1 MDKTTNI
8 VPSERRGETR
18 VTGTPRGIRT
28 PAKPPMEALRADI
41 EKTRNETVRTINE
54 LERRLSPSNIKEQ
67 VKRRARQATLGRM
80 SLMAKQTSEKT
91 RHWGATVLE
100 TVKNNPLPALMA
112 GGGLVWLITNGV
124 RKNGD
129 AYDWDYEVE
138 EDEAL
143 MYDPIGPYETSGAEE
158 FGATGQMK
166 AGAQESLSRSRQKAD
181 QVRDKARHG
190 ASRARDEIRQR
201 SRDLSQSA
209 TEYGRRVNRGGARAR
224 ESFLQ
229 SIESNPLAMAG
240 VFFMAGAVTGMAI
253 PESRFEQEKL
263 GPARERVIHRARE
276 VGREQME
283 KVQVVVNEAKES
295 AKEEAEKQGL
305 VGRPQA
311 DRFEEK
317 AQEKARGLK
326 EKAEEKIKPPQ
337 I

>member
-1 MDKTTNI
+1 
-8 VPSERRGETR
+8 
-18 VTGTPRGIRT
+18 
-28 PAKPPMEALRADI
+28 
-41 EKTRNETVRTINE
+41 
-54 LERRLSPSNIKEQ
+54 
-67 VKRRARQATLGRM
+67 
-80 SLMAKQTSEKT
+80 MAKQTSEKT

-129 AYDWDYEVE
+129 SYDWDYEVE

-143 MYDPIGPYETSGAEE
+143 MYETAGPYETAGTEE
-158 FGATGQMK
+158 FGTTEQIK
-166 AGAQESLSRSRQKAD
+166 AGAQEAFGRSRQKAD
-181 QVRDKARHG
+181 QIMDKARHG
-190 ASRARDEIRQR
+190 ASRARDEIRQK

-209 TEYGRRVNRGGARAR
+209 TEYGRRINRSGMRAG

-229 SIESNPLAMAG
+229 SIEKNPLAMAG
-240 VFFMAGAVTGMAI
+240 VFFIAGAVTGMAI

-276 VGREQME
+276 AGREQME
-283 KVQVVVNEAKES
+283 KVQVVVNEAKER

-317 AQEKARGLK
+317 VQEKARGLK
-326 EKAEEKIKPPQ
+326 DKADEKIKHSQ
-337 I
+337 T